1 MIAGVVAIVGGVIG
15 LGAAAGW
22 FTTRLLDQQAVQ
34 DGVQQILTDHYDM
47 DVSTVSCPPAPE
59 VKVHNTFT
67 CTVGLSSGES
77 VTVRVVVVSEDGTY
91 TVGRP

>member
-1 MIAGVVAIVGGVIG
+1 MIVGVVVIVGGVIG

-34 DGVQQILTDHYDM
+34 DGVRQILTTHYDM
-47 DVSTVSCPPAPE
+47 DVSTVSCPRAPE
-59 VKVHNTFT
+59 VKVNNTFT
-67 CTVGLSSGES
+67 CTIGLSTGES
-77 VTVRVVVVSEDGTY
+77 TTVRIVVVSEDGTY